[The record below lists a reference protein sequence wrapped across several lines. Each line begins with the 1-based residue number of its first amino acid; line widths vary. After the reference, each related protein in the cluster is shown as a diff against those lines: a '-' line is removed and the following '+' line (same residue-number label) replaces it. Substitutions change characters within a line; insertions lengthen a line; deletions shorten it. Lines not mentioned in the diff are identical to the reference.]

1 MSAQSAG
8 QRTPAEWVTLAISI
22 AIVGSLVAIA
32 LIEEANRQD
41 EVATSL
47 AISFDMGA
55 TRWDGENYYVPFH
68 VTNGG
73 SQAVASADI
82 WFEIYDGEAL
92 VETDEITVAFLPL
105 QGRQEGVY
113 VTARNPAT
121 HALRARLESVQFP

>member
-47 AISFDMGA
+47 AI
-55 TRWDGENYYVPFH
+55 
-68 VTNGG
+68 
-73 SQAVASADI
+73 
-82 WFEIYDGEAL
+82 
-92 VETDEITVAFLPL
+92 
-105 QGRQEGVY
+105 
-113 VTARNPAT
+113 
-121 HALRARLESVQFP
+121 